1 MKYDKNN
8 LNIAYIGGGSRGW
21 AWNLMKDLAVDEEI
35 SGTVRLYD
43 IDMDAAKA
51 NEKIGNML
59 SSRADV
65 PGKWQ
70 YKAMET
76 LKEALTGAD
85 FVIISILPGS
95 FEEMAS
101 DVHLPEEYGIYQSVG
116 DTVGPGGLVRALRT
130 IPMFVEIAEAIKA
143 HSPKAWVI
151 NYTNPMTLCTK
162 TLYKVFP
169 AIKAF
174 GCCHEVFSTQKLMAA
189 MLKDMRGIEGI
200 GREEIK
206 VNVIGINHYTWLNS
220 AAYQGENLLPL
231 YRQFTEK
238 YAEEGFAI
246 DVEADAVRNGYFNSV
261 NKVKFDLFRRYGLVA
276 AAGDRHLAEFCPPWY
291 LKDPGTAREWGFGL
305 TPVSWRVKDLK
316 DKMEKSCRLL
326 SGEEQ
331 MELQHSGEEGIKQI
345 KALVGLGDLIT
356 NVNLPN
362 MGQIQG
368 LPAGAVVETNAVF
381 SQNSIRPVSA
391 GQLPDEVYSLVI
403 RHVINQET
411 VIKAAF
417 SKDKA
422 LAFKAFAN
430 DPLVNVGIKDAGRL
444 FENMLANTRA
454 YLPGWEFEK

>member
-1 MKYDKNN
+1 MLYDKNN

-43 IDMDAAKA
+43 INQEAARA

-59 SSRADV
+59 SERPDV
-65 PGKWQ
+65 SGKWQ
-70 YKAMET
+70 YKAMDS
-76 LKEALTGAD
+76 LKEALTGTD

-143 HSPKAWVI
+143 YSPEAWVI

-162 TLYKVFP
+162 TLYQVFP
-169 AIKAF
+169 GIKAF
-174 GCCHEVFSTQKLMAA
+174 GCCHEVFSTQKIMAE
-189 MLKDMRGIEGI
+189 MLKDMKGIAGI
-200 GREEIK
+200 DREDIK
-206 VNVIGINHYTWLNS
+206 VNVIGINHFTWLNS
-220 AAYQGENLLPL
+220 ATYKGEDLLPL
-231 YRQFTEK
+231 YREFTEK
-238 YAEEGFAI
+238 YAEEGYQI
-246 DVEADAVRNGYFNSV
+246 ETEADQVRNSYFNSY

-291 LKDPGTAREWGFGL
+291 LKNPEVAKEWGFGL

-316 DKMEKSCRLL
+316 DKMEKSSRFL

-331 MELQHSGEEGIKQI
+331 MELKHSGEEGIKQI
-345 KALVGLGDLIT
+345 KALVGLGDLVT

-368 LPAGAVVETNAVF
+368 LPLGAVVETNAVF
-381 SQNSIRPVSA
+381 SHNSIRPVSA
-391 GQLPDEVYSLVI
+391 GQLPEEIYSLVI
-403 RHVINQET
+403 RHVVNQET
-411 VIKAAF
+411 IIRAAF
-417 SKDKA
+417 SKDKD

-430 DPLVNVGIKDAGRL
+430 DPLVNISIKDARNL
-444 FENMLANTRA
+444 FERMLSNTSE
-454 YLPGWEFEK
+454 YLPGWEIEK